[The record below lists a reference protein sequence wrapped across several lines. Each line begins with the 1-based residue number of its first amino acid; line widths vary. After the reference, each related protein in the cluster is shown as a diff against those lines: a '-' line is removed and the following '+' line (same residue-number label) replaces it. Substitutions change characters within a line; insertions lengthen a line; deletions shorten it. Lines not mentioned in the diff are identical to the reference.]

1 MKFKKLLCLMLTLT
15 VMIGVAACGAKK
27 PTPKEATEVLVNAM
41 MYQKD
46 EDIKKYKSVF
56 NQDVTQSKEEAEKA
70 FKAGFAKSS
79 GLAAADKE
87 IEDLWNAILKQIND
101 KATYTVEVVKDDKTN
116 PEVIVKIKGLNMTSI
131 TTTLQAKVTEEVKKD
146 PTIAQ
151 DQAKVTKLVMSVM
164 KDAIENIEASDTE
177 VTVPVK
183 LEPNKDSKNKWQ
195 IVDETQ
201 TTSKIATVFLLGQ

>member
-1 MKFKKLLCLMLTLT
+1 MLTLT
-15 VMIGVAACGAKK
+15 VMIGVAACGVKK
-27 PTPKEATEVLVNAM
+27 PNPKEATEVLVNAM

>member
-1 MKFKKLLCLMLTLT
+1 MKFKKLLCLMFTLT
-15 VMIGVAACGAKK
+15 VMIGVAACGAQK

-56 NQDVTQSKEEAEKA
+56 NQDATQSKEEAEKA
-70 FKAGFAKSS
+70 FKAGFATSS
-79 GLAAADKE
+79 GLAAGDKE

-131 TTTLQAKVTEEVKKD
+131 TTTLQAKVTEEVKND